1 MTIRLDGKEERVGKL
16 ENIQDRLNQYLRKK
30 NLPKIE
36 KQATDITMLFELT
49 LRSVWTLENKEQ
61 RESIAVEIAQAL
73 KPYFGGKKIED
84 ALDDIT
90 AKLEKERV
98 EAEIEAKEDAEE
110 EKLKNLKERIKDP
123 NYVPTFEELMK
134 IKKEKEED

>member
-1 MTIRLDGKEERVGKL
+1 MGKL

>member
-1 MTIRLDGKEERVGKL
+1 MGKL

-36 KQATDITMLFELT
+36 KQATDINMLFELT
-49 LRSVWTLENKEQ
+49 LRSIWTLENKEQ
-61 RESIAVEIAQAL
+61 REALAVEIAQAL

-84 ALDDIT
+84 ALDDISV
-90 AKLEKERV
+90 KLNKEKQEDK
-98 EAEIEAKEDAEE
+98 IEAQEDAEE
-110 EKLKNLKERIKDP
+110 EKFNNLKKRIKDP

-134 IKKEKEED
+134 IKNEKGNN